1 MPGVS
6 DLTRIKKQQD
16 LIISMM
22 QRINNFNSFNDFL
35 SFVNALE
42 NTFTIDRNISIIEA
56 SNLLWDFRNT
66 DFKNINKQTVPTYNY
81 TTENGA
87 QVLILEQNFYDFIS
101 SNDILDWKQNPK
113 LIVNNR
119 NISGEYIISFV
130 KFWIKNI
137 NTASNANMLFDF
149 WKNKNLKT

>member
-56 SNLLWDFRNT
+56 SNLLWDFRNS
-66 DFKNINKQTVPTYNY
+66 DFKNINKLTVPTYNY

-101 SNDILDWKQNPK
+101 SNDILD
-113 LIVNNR
+113 
-119 NISGEYIISFV
+119 
-130 KFWIKNI
+130 
-137 NTASNANMLFDF
+137 
-149 WKNKNLKT
+149 